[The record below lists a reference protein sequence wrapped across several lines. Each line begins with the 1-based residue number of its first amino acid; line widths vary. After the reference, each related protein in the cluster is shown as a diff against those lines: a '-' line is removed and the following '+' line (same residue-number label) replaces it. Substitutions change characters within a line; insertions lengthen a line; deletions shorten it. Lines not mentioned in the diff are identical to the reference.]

1 MKIFHPLQSLQGNR
15 LNGYTLHLGLV
26 SLPIYFIVSTSVLG
40 FSDFHTPGEKI
51 VASGIVI
58 TTRDNSDNITNVK
71 LMAEDTDGYNI
82 ILNEIGKRLGKEMNN
97 KWVEVT
103 GILYKNGEDYWFE
116 VESYIEIKE
125 CLTKIRGLLQER
137 PHNLASKGESQTG
150 SERR

>member
-71 LMAEDTDGYNI
+71 LMAEDMDGYNI
-82 ILNEIGKRLGKEMNN
+82 ILNEIGKKLGKEMYN
-97 KWVEVT
+97 KWVKITV
-103 GILYKNGEDYWFE
+103 ILYKDGEEYWFE
-116 VESYIEIKE
+116 VESYSEIKE
-125 CLTKIRGLLQER
+125 GLTNMRDLLQEGYLE
-137 PHNLASKGESQTG
+137 LASQGESQPE